1 MAQIDPNKKK
11 QLDQNIKNMLANG
24 ASEEDVIKYSK
35 DFHEKF
41 SVKKK
46 ESSQSPSVQPKSVSV
61 PKTGSSGTQEFEYK
75 PVFDERG
82 RQVKTKNEK
91 GELVPYMEK
100 VPKGFASSTE
110 ERKIVRE
117 EQKQKAQK
125 SVKPTVKYQ
134 QYKTATAP
142 KPEEIELISQDVDAE
157 LNQQGFW
164 NGMVTGAKK
173 GANFLSDVVMTIG
186 TLGTETDG
194 PELFNEQPFYK
205 EAEEAKKQLVSENK
219 GDMSKITPES
229 IKQRT
234 KDIVVQKR
242 TEGLKID
249 KNNQFLS
256 SLPEEEKKALNL
268 EAVTKYKTLNDK
280 DKYLATEASI
290 QSNELENLQK
300 DYAIVKAIIE
310 KSNKNGTPLNEQFI
324 NKALELENNLK
335 AKHEEV
341 SALEKE
347 YINNDKQ
354 IGSIEEE
361 VDFLKRNYS
370 TADKLKNDAK
380 LGLADIYVK
389 TTKGLPML
397 LSDLD
402 EATLG
407 QLRFGSEEGVMSE
420 DERQQLIDEIIDW
433 ETAKNKTK
441 SKFKKDV
448 DFSNL
453 SVDNFGSFLAQEV
466 GTQIP
471 VFAQMMLP
479 GGVVSLGV
487 TSAGDKYGQMETES
501 NRISFKVNGK
511 ELQGFEKEDGSI
523 VDETGFKYNPDE
535 VEITSLRTPDYSKLQ
550 MATAAIGFG
559 TAESLLGALPT
570 KSALGRVAKS
580 FEQSGKRQLIRDGI
594 KSFISKPLQEAKQE
608 AWTEGAT
615 SVVQNFIDI
624 KVLGKN
630 DVGLFDNVDHAMFTG
645 GMLGGLMGSVPAIA
659 GVAMRP
665 FSSKTETKQVRKN
678 LEMVLGLREQLNN
691 QELTEATR
699 KAISDKITALETENT
714 QILTSVAEKSKGL
727 SKEQYEAI
735 VGIDK
740 KQELLRLQATEIKA
754 DNSISNE
761 LKKQLLND
769 LKVEFSSLEDKRNIL
784 VSDKATILDTLPDSE
799 KTKFRNEATQILKTE
814 YKGEGEPKIE
824 DEAVTKK
831 AIQLYNQSKSNE
843 AKVTESPVEEDVVAT
858 GFEKKE
864 SISQNKSENV
874 LLSTRNTVSLWNEK
888 NRKKLRSLATNET
901 TLSKSEMQE
910 LSELRG
916 KRDNYIGELEKQLQ
930 SISTRYRGTT
940 NPKSFSRQDRQ
951 QWKLLQREL
960 QMVNEEGASTKQ
972 KKYSQTELQREGVSS
987 DGIKREIQDTSRYD
1001 NDKNKE
1007 GYDSR
1012 GVINNSAVPQDGK
1025 NKISKQGDE
1034 VERNSIA
1041 SKNERNYSEKA
1052 IKNGDDSRGSD
1063 DYTDIETYRKT
1074 SLQGNISEEIG
1085 YEKSSKTNSSP
1096 DGNIRPTIGEVAEVG
1111 GIEEQTTENSTT
1123 ESISPTANVGTSKTE
1138 NEVEYVKKEIDR
1150 GILNWS
1156 GDISSPRIDLGIS
1169 WSDIRKGEADIRK
1182 GNVNTV
1188 PAKRLI
1194 EAINKAKKEG
1204 GYRYKQGTGGA
1215 SMRGQEFVTF
1225 EDIQRAT
1232 NEDSLTDAE
1241 INEIIANQ
1249 NELATEYDEYF
1260 NSLDEQTQ
1268 NEILENYENQPREI
1282 SEDSQR
1288 GESEINVSNE
1298 KETTAEPKQEVE
1310 KTVLERILNQD
1321 ELKDIFDFLDSFK
1334 IDPND
1339 LKATLPFLPE
1349 VWNAFIEAVK
1359 LSLKAGKTMRN
1370 AINEAKKILETQ
1382 GFDKNEIGKVVS
1394 AFEEK
1399 VNQPNQTFERK
1410 QGKKTLLSRMDEGK
1424 DAEVKKA
1431 IKDYSLDY
1439 EVENQ
1444 EIAQRNAELFVEK
1457 VGVRSALKS
1466 VRSGEIV
1473 GAEKAFV
1480 YAKIIDVISNEIASV
1495 PESEVQELEDMNVK
1509 ILEEI
1514 AVEFDKESRNAGRFI
1529 SALQKVYSSSKG
1541 RYNLTKQVQSYRARH
1556 DGNIPDEILQKFIE
1570 ADAKIKEYEKR
1581 IEELEAEKKKQ
1592 EEERAFENIVESI
1605 ARKNKIDKSKGI
1617 TNKAKAKA
1625 FADKLRS
1632 YKSTNK
1638 GTLSAATP
1646 MSLAVD
1652 LAIETAATTMEVT
1665 GSIVDAIQKGLETIR
1680 NSKLSTDEQ
1689 AEAVQQF
1696 LNVFD
1701 VEEGASENIKID
1713 GEGRLKIPHSLIRE
1727 KVEQG
1732 IDNIEDLVDAIY
1744 DEVSEMYPDEELTKR
1759 DVRDAITQYGK
1770 IVNQTKDEI
1779 EIQISQM
1786 KSLGKLLS
1794 GIEDALTGKRPL
1806 RSGLQRRPF
1815 TLEEREQKR
1824 KLRELLRD
1832 LPMDDA
1838 DVSKAWK
1845 TALDTIKSRLQNEIQ
1860 DLDEQIA
1867 KGEKRK
1873 SEKKQIEYDEEVKGL
1888 KELRDKKR
1896 EILDELVGKPEL
1908 TEEQKIEKAMILVQ
1922 KKIDEL
1928 QKNIVD
1934 GNIAY
1939 KTRPTPVTSAKLEA
1953 LKKQREELYAE
1964 IEKMRKESGLAEKK
1978 RLDLAKRSRIRRIEE
1993 LKSKIENRDFSKREQ
2008 KPLPVDAELLEIES
2022 KLQEQKAIYEKEK
2035 YIDELK
2041 NRSPFRKFVSTFVD
2055 FVGIT
2060 RVLKAGGEFS
2070 QVLVQQGFL
2079 TPQMLVTNPK
2089 AFFTA
2094 MARLGKA
2101 FASPDTAKRY
2111 EDEMKASP
2119 LYPLMQK
2126 TKLSLTGTDHK
2137 LDAQEENY
2145 QLDMVTDIWN
2155 IIGDKLDRITGE
2167 TEILTL
2173 TGLFKKAFGK
2183 ELTESD
2189 KKTLGTQFKEASF
2202 WKMFERAAVTYSNY
2216 IKMVKFEQGVREL
2229 QKDLKDPI
2237 NDIEDYKK
2245 VANYINVFSGRASLG
2260 KAEFISKDA
2269 ALIFFS
2275 LRNAYSQ
2282 FQQLN
2287 PFYYLVTLGD
2297 ARQFKEIQSGK
2308 DLKNIRPTVAQKM
2321 AVKSFMTSV
2330 IAITGFKLSFLVIAN
2345 AGADDEEDKWKLESD
2360 PRSSDFGKLRK
2371 GKTTFDMW
2379 HGLNGLFVMYSR
2391 IFLQQTKS
2399 TKSGEIKDLGK
2410 GFGTPTTSELL
2421 TRYVTNKFAPTAG
2434 YMWRLGNTHE
2444 EIGADGKKYRV
2455 DQYGNVYGEKEML
2468 DLFIPIYYGSVY
2480 EIAKEDPDTYQA
2492 FLTSLGILGMSVGTD
2507 PDGEKFKKAA
2517 SEGFS
2522 LPKLPSPPKP
2532 PTPNY

>member
-1 MAQIDPNKKK
+1 MQEPKYKTPNGQIVEKKELQSKYGAKFDELVQNKTFLEVNEPVYKTPSGKYEVESVLAKK
-11 QLDQNIKNMLANG
+11 YG
-24 ASEEDVIKYSK
+24 
-35 DFHEKF
+35 EKF
-41 SVKKK
+41 NELKTNNTFVLDTPEKKK
-46 ESSQSPSVQPKSVSV
+46 ESSQSSSVQPKSGSV

-75 PVFDERG
+75 PVYDEKKVYDKAGNLVRIDKV
-82 RQVKTKNEK
+82 QVKIKNAK

-110 ERKIVRE
+110 EKEIVRQ

-173 GANFLSDVVMTIG
+173 GANFLSDIVMTVG

-205 EAEEAKKQLVSENK
+205 EAEEAKKQLISENK
-219 GDMSKITPES
+219 GDASKLTPEL

-256 SLPEEEKKALNL
+256 SLPEQEKRALNL
-268 EAVTKYKTLNDK
+268 EAVTQYKTLNDK
-280 DKYLATEASI
+280 DKYLATEKAV
-290 QSNELENLQK
+290 LENEFESLQK
-300 DYAIVKAIIE
+300 DYAVVKAIVD
-310 KSNKNGTPLNEQFI
+310 KSQKEGKPLSPQFTE
-324 NKALELENNLK
+324 KALELEEKLK
-335 AKHEEV
+335 SKYTEF
-341 SALEKE
+341 SNLEKE
-347 YINNDKQ
+347 YVNNDKEV
-354 IGSIEEE
+354 GSIEEE

-370 TADKLKNDAK
+370 TSEKLKSNIN
-380 LGLADIYVK
+380 LGLADIYVGL
-389 TTKGLPML
+389 TKKVPAL
-397 LSDLD
+397 LYEANELILGDTVFSVAD
-402 EATLG
+402 EE
-407 QLRFGSEEGVMSE
+407 SEQKRR
-420 DERQQLIDEIIDW
+420 DIIDEIIDW
-433 ETAKNKTK
+433 ETAKTETK

-453 SVDNFGSFLAQEV
+453 TTENFGGFLAQEI

-471 VFAQMMLP
+471 VFAQMMMP
-479 GGVVSLGV
+479 GGVVSLGA
-487 TSAGDKYGQMETES
+487 TSAGGKYGEMEMES
-501 NRISFKVNGK
+501 NRISFNHNGK
-511 ELQGFEKEDGSI
+511 ELQGFEKEDGTI

-535 VEITSLRTPDYSKLQ
+535 VEITSLRTPDYSKAQ
-550 MATAAIGFG
+550 MTTAAFGFG
-559 TAESLLGALPT
+559 IAEALLGALPT

-580 FEQSGKRQLIRDGI
+580 FEQNGKRELIRDGV
-594 KSFISKPLQEAKQE
+594 KTLFVKPLQEAKQE

-665 FSSKTETKQVRKN
+665 FSGKTETKQVRKN

-735 VGIDK
+735 IGIDK
-740 KQELLRLQATEIKA
+740 KQELLRLQANEIKA
-754 DNSISNE
+754 DNSISDE

-824 DEAVTKK
+824 DEAITKK

-843 AKVTESPVEEDVVAT
+843 AKVTESTVEEKPIEQPKTQPQAEVKAEVGEVSA
-858 GFEKKE
+858 KE
-864 SISQNKSENV
+864 YNDFIDNGIISE
-874 LLSTRNTVSLWNEK
+874 
-888 NRKKLRSLATNET
+888 
-901 TLSKSEMQE
+901 
-910 LSELRG
+910 
-916 KRDNYIGELEKQLQ
+916 
-930 SISTRYRGTT
+930 
-940 NPKSFSRQDRQ
+940 DR
-951 QWKLLQREL
+951 L
-960 QMVNEEGASTKQ
+960 
-972 KKYSQTELQREGVSS
+972 
-987 DGIKREIQDTSRYD
+987 
-1001 NDKNKE
+1001 
-1007 GYDSR
+1007 
-1012 GVINNSAVPQDGK
+1012 
-1025 NKISKQGDE
+1025 
-1034 VERNSIA
+1034 NSIA
-1041 SKNERNYSEKA
+1041 NKVKNQEKLSEKETAIFNDKTSEINTILKNEA
-1052 IKNGDDSRGSD
+1052 
-1063 DYTDIETYRKT
+1063 T
-1074 SLQGNISEEIG
+1074 SQN
-1085 YEKSSKTNSSP
+1085 NSSTN
-1096 DGNIRPTIGEVAEVG
+1096 GNIRPTVGEVAEVG
-1111 GIEEQTTENSTT
+1111 GIEEQATENTPT
-1123 ESISPTANVGTSKTE
+1123 ESISPTANIGTSEAE

-1156 GDISSPRIDLGIS
+1156 GDIGSPRIDLGIS
-1169 WSDIRKGEADIRK
+1169 WADIRKGEADIRK

-1215 SMRGQEFVTF
+1215 NMRGQEFVTF

-1241 INEIIANQ
+1241 INEIMANQ

-1310 KTVLERILNQD
+1310 KTVLDRILNQD
-1321 ELKDIFDFLDSFK
+1321 ELKDTFDFLDSFK

-1359 LSLKAGKTMRN
+1359 LSVKAGNTMRN

-1382 GFDKNEIGKVVS
+1382 GFDKNEIEKVVS

-1399 VNQPNQTFERK
+1399 VNQTFERK

-1431 IKDYSLDY
+1431 IKNYSLDY

-1444 EIAQRNAELFVEK
+1444 EIAQRNAVLFVEK
-1457 VGVRSALKS
+1457 VGVRSALKA

-1541 RYNLTKQVQSYRARH
+1541 RYNLTKQVQFYRARH

-1625 FADKLRS
+1625 FANKLRS

-1652 LAIETAATTMEVT
+1652 LAIETAATTIEVS
-1665 GSIVDAIQKGLETIR
+1665 GSIADAIQKGLETIR

-1744 DEVSEMYPDEELTKR
+1744 DEVSEMYPDEDLTKR

-1815 TLEEREQKR
+1815 TLEERGLKR

-1832 LPMDDA
+1832 LLMDDA

-1896 EILDELVGKPEL
+1896 EILDDLVGKPEL

-1934 GNIAY
+1934 ANIAY
-1939 KTRPTPVTSAKLEA
+1939 KTRPTPVTSAKLEV

-1978 RLDLAKRSRIRRIEE
+1978 RLDLAKRIRIRRMEE
-1993 LKSKIENRDFSKREQ
+1993 LKSKIKNRDFSKREQ

-2041 NRSPFRKFVSTFVD
+2041 NRSPFRKFFSTFVD

-2297 ARQFKEIQSGK
+2297 ARQFKEIKSGK

-2330 IAITGFKLSFLVIAN
+2330 IAITGFKLSFLAIAN

-2360 PRSSDFGKLRK
+2360 PRSSDFGKLKK
-2371 GKTTFDMW
+2371 GNTTFDMW
-2379 HGLNGLFVMYSR
+2379 HGLNGLFVLYSR

-2444 EIGADGKKYRV
+2444 EIDTDGKKYRV

-2522 LPKLPSPPKP
+2522 LPKPPSLPQIPKP
-2532 PTPNY
+2532 NY

>member
-1 MAQIDPNKKK
+1 MGK
-11 QLDQNIKNMLANG
+11 QIKNIQYVDQKQFDKNLDESLEILINDG
-24 ASEEDVIKYSK
+24 ADDETISVYIDDYKSRYA
-35 DFHEKF
+35 
-41 SVKKK
+41 VKKK
-46 ESSQSPSVQPKSVSV
+46 ESSQSPSVQTKSGSV
-61 PKTGSSGTQEFEYK
+61 PKNGSSGTQEFEYK

-142 KPEEIELISQDVDAE
+142 KPEETELISQDVDAE

-173 GANFLSDVVMTIG
+173 GANFLSDVVMTVG

-194 PELFNEQPFYK
+194 LELFNEQPFYK
-205 EAEEAKKQLVSENK
+205 EAEEAKKQLISENK
-219 GDMSKITPES
+219 GDTSKLTPEL

-268 EAVTKYKTLNDK
+268 EAVTQYKTLNDK
-280 DKYLATEASI
+280 DKYLATEKAV
-290 QSNELENLQK
+290 LENEFESLQK
-300 DYAIVKAIIE
+300 DYAVVKAIVD
-310 KSNKNGTPLNEQFI
+310 KSQKEGKPLSPQFTE
-324 NKALELENNLK
+324 KALELEEKLK
-335 AKHEEV
+335 SKYSEF
-341 SALEKE
+341 SNLEKE
-347 YINNDKQ
+347 YVNNDKEV
-354 IGSIEEE
+354 GSIEEE

-370 TADKLKNDAK
+370 TAEKLKTDTN
-380 LGLADIYVK
+380 LGLSDIYVGL
-389 TTKGLPML
+389 TKKVPAL
-397 LSDLD
+397 LYEANELILGDTIFSVAD
-402 EATLG
+402 EE
-407 QLRFGSEEGVMSE
+407 SEQKRRE
-420 DERQQLIDEIIDW
+420 LIDEIIDW
-433 ETAKNKTK
+433 EAAKTETK
-441 SKFKKDV
+441 SKFKKNV
-448 DFSNL
+448 EFSNL
-453 SVDNFGSFLAQEV
+453 NTENFGGFLAQEI

-471 VFAQMMLP
+471 VFAQMMMP
-479 GGVVSLGV
+479 GGIVSLGA
-487 TSAGDKYGQMETES
+487 TSAGGKYGEMEMES
-501 NRISFKVNGK
+501 NRISFNHNGK

-535 VEITSLRTPDYSKLQ
+535 VEITSLITPDYSKAQ
-550 MATAAIGFG
+550 MTTAAFGFG
-559 TAESLLGALPT
+559 TAEALLGALPT

-580 FEQSGKRQLIRDGI
+580 FEQNGKRELIRDGV
-594 KSFISKPLQEAKQE
+594 KTLFVKPLQEAKQE

-691 QELTEATR
+691 QKLTEATR

-769 LKVEFSSLEDKRNIL
+769 LKVEFSSLEDKRNVL

-843 AKVTESPVEEDVVAT
+843 AKVTESPVK
-858 GFEKKE
+858 EKPIEQPTTQYETKE
-864 SISQNKSENV
+864 QAEVGEVENV
-874 LLSTRNTVSLWNEK
+874 SL
-888 NRKKLRSLATNET
+888 TNEVNIPESEAIT
-901 TLSKSEMQE
+901 TETLTE
-910 LSELRG
+910 
-916 KRDNYIGELEKQLQ
+916 
-930 SISTRYRGTT
+930 
-940 NPKSFSRQDRQ
+940 
-951 QWKLLQREL
+951 
-960 QMVNEEGASTKQ
+960 NEE
-972 KKYSQTELQREGVSS
+972 
-987 DGIKREIQDTSRYD
+987 TSPS
-1001 NDKNKE
+1001 NIE
-1007 GYDSR
+1007 S
-1012 GVINNSAVPQDGK
+1012 
-1025 NKISKQGDE
+1025 
-1034 VERNSIA
+1034 
-1041 SKNERNYSEKA
+1041 
-1052 IKNGDDSRGSD
+1052 NGGF
-1063 DYTDIETYRKT
+1063 
-1074 SLQGNISEEIG
+1074 
-1085 YEKSSKTNSSP
+1085 
-1096 DGNIRPTIGEVAEVG
+1096 RPTIGEVAEVG
-1111 GIEEQTTENSTT
+1111 GIEEQTTENAPTK
-1123 ESISPTANVGTSKTE
+1123 SISPTTNIGTSETE

-1156 GDISSPRIDLGIS
+1156 GDIGSPRIDLSIS
-1169 WSDIRKGEADIRK
+1169 WADIRKGEVDIRK

-1194 EAINKAKKEG
+1194 EAINKAKNEG

-1215 SMRGQEFVTF
+1215 NMKGQEFVTF

-1241 INEIIANQ
+1241 INEIMANQ
-1249 NELATEYDEYF
+1249 NELAAEYDEYF
-1260 NSLDEQTQ
+1260 NSLDEKTQ

-1310 KTVLERILNQD
+1310 QTILDRILNQD
-1321 ELKDIFDFLDSFK
+1321 ELKDTFDFLDSFK

-1359 LSLKAGKTMRN
+1359 LSVKAGNTMRN

-1382 GFDKNEIGKVVS
+1382 GFDKNEINKVVS

-1410 QGKKTLLSRMDEGK
+1410 PGKKTLLSRMDEGK

-1457 VGVRSALKS
+1457 VGVRSALKA

-1514 AVEFDKESRNAGRFI
+1514 AIEFDKESRNAGRFI

-1556 DGNIPDEILQKFIE
+1556 EGNIPDEILQKFIE

-1625 FADKLRS
+1625 FANKLRS

-1652 LAIETAATTMEVT
+1652 LAIETAATTIEVS
-1665 GSIVDAIQKGLETIR
+1665 GSIADAIQKGLETIR

-1845 TALDTIKSRLQNEIQ
+1845 TALDTIKSRLKNEIQ

-1873 SEKKQIEYDEEVKGL
+1873 SEKKQIEYDEEAKGL

-1896 EILDELVGKPEL
+1896 EILDDLVGKPEL

-2167 TEILTL
+2167 AEILTL

-2297 ARQFKEIQSGK
+2297 AKQFKEIQSGK
-2308 DLKNIRPTVAQKM
+2308 DLKNIKPTVAQKM

-2330 IAITGFKLSFLVIAN
+2330 IAITGFKLSFLAIAN

-2444 EIGADGKKYRV
+2444 EIGTDGKKYRV

-2480 EIAKEDPDTYQA
+2480 EISKEDPDTYQA

-2522 LPKLPSPPKP
+2522 LPKPPSPPKV